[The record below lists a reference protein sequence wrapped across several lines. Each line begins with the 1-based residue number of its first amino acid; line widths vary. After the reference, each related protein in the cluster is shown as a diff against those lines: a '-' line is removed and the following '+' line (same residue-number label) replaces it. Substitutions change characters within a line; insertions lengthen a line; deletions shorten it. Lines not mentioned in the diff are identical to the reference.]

1 MFVRRNRM
9 KKTIGLLCLV
19 MLAVLALNVG
29 AADKKLTY
37 GYIAYDMKDIWNQY
51 GAEAFQY
58 AAKQK
63 NVNVILLDSE
73 NNAEKSVACIQELIA
88 KKVDGISIFPISPD
102 QAATLIRMANE
113 ANIPITVENL
123 PMKEN
128 AGKYISVVACRYDD
142 IGYGAIKYIATAMP
156 GSKILFVAGAEG
168 GGVWETYMIG
178 ANKALAEFKSKVTMV
193 DIIHGDWQTQKAM
206 DVTQSFLST
215 GKAFD
220 VVFANNDL
228 MAIGVYNA
236 LKDKNLDGKKKIIS
250 TGGSPDGLKMVASG
264 VEYANITAPV
274 SLQGLITFRNLW
286 WNSIGKKPAAFYPL
300 PIIPVDK
307 ASLGAAVKWD
317 VVNEASLKA
326 IGGLD

>member
-1 MFVRRNRM
+1 MRKSFVVV
-9 KKTIGLLCLV
+9 CLAI
-19 MLAVLALNVG
+19 LAVLSLNVT
-29 AADKKLTY
+29 AAPAKKMTY

-58 AAKQK
+58 AAKLK
-63 NVNVILLDSE
+63 GVDVITLDSE
-73 NNAEKSVACIQELIA
+73 NDAEKSVGLMQELIA

-113 ANIPITVENL
+113 AGIPITVENL
-123 PMKEN
+123 PMKED

-156 GSKILFVAGAEG
+156 GSKVLFVAGAEG

-178 ANKALAEFKSKVTMV
+178 VNKALDEFKGKVTMV

-228 MAIGVYNA
+228 MALGVYNA
-236 LKDKNLDGKKKIIS
+236 LKDKGLDGKKKIIS
-250 TGGSPDGLKMVASG
+250 TGGSPDGLKMISQG
-264 VEYANITAPV
+264 IEYANITAPV

-286 WNSIGKKPAAFYPL
+286 WNSVGKKKPAAFYPL
-300 PIIPVDK
+300 PIVPVDVK
-307 ASLGAAVKWD
+307 SLGKAIKWD
-317 VVNEASLKA
+317 AVDAAAIKY

>member
-1 MFVRRNRM
+1 VAVSV
-9 KKTIGLLCLV
+9 LL
-19 MLAVLALNVG
+19 LAVVSLSVW
-29 AADKKLTY
+29 AAPKKLTY

-58 AAKQK
+58 AAKLK
-63 NVNVILLDSE
+63 GVDVIVLDSE
-73 NNAEKSVACIQELIA
+73 NNAEKSVSLMQELIA
-88 KKVDGISIFPISPD
+88 KKVDGISIFPIAPD

-113 ANIPITVENL
+113 AKIPITVENL

-128 AGKYISVVACRYDD
+128 AGNYISVVACRYDD
-142 IGYGAIKYIATAMP
+142 IGYAAIKYIATSFP
-156 GSKILFVAGAEG
+156 GSKVLFVAGAEG

-178 ANKALAEFKSKVTMV
+178 VNKALQEFKGKVTMV

-236 LKDKNLDGKKKIIS
+236 LKDKGLEGKKKIIS
-250 TGGSPDGLKMVASG
+250 TGGSPDGLKMIASG
-264 VEYANITAPV
+264 VEYANMTAPV

-286 WNSIGKKPAAFYPL
+286 WNSNGKKPAAFYPL
-300 PIIPVDK
+300 PIIPADKNTLGKAIKWDAVDK
-307 ASLGAAVKWD
+307 ASID
-317 VVNEASLKA
+317 Y

>member
-1 MFVRRNRM
+1 M
-9 KKTIGLLCLV
+9 KKKIGLVCVFLLV
-19 MLAVLALNVG
+19 LMSVSVW
-29 AADKKLTY
+29 AAPAKKLTY

-58 AAKQK
+58 AAKLK
-63 NVNVILLDSE
+63 DVNVIVLDSE
-73 NNAEKSVACIQELIA
+73 NNAEKSVGLMQELIA

-113 ANIPITVENL
+113 AKIPVTIENL

-128 AGKYISVVACRYDD
+128 AGNYISVVACRYDD
-142 IGYGAIKYIATAMP
+142 IGYAAIKYIATSMP

-178 ANKALAEFKSKVTMV
+178 VNKALAEFKAKVTMV

-236 LKDKNLDGKKKIIS
+236 LKDKGLDGKKKIIS

-264 VEYANITAPV
+264 VEYANMTAPV

-286 WNSIGKKPAAFYPL
+286 WNSVGKKKPAAFYPL
-300 PIIPVDK
+300 PIVPVDQKTLNKAIKWDVVDK
-307 ASLGAAVKWD
+307 ASID
-317 VVNEASLKA
+317 F

>member
-1 MFVRRNRM
+1 M
-9 KKTIGLLCLV
+9 KKRIGLVFL
-19 MLAVLALNVG
+19 LALLATSLNVW
-29 AADKKLTY
+29 AAPAKQLTY

-58 AAKQK
+58 AAKLK
-63 NVNVILLDSE
+63 GVNVIVLDSE
-73 NNAEKSVACIQELIA
+73 NDAEKSVGLMQELIA
-88 KKVDGISIFPISPD
+88 KKVDGISVFPISPD

-113 ANIPITVENL
+113 AKIPITIENL

-142 IGYGAIKYIATAMP
+142 IGYGAIKYIATSLP
-156 GSKILFVAGAEG
+156 GSKVLFVAGAEG

-178 ANKALAEFKSKVTMV
+178 VNKALAEFKGKVTMV

-228 MAIGVYNA
+228 MAIGVFNA
-236 LKDKNLDGKKKIIS
+236 LKDKGLDGKKKIVS
-250 TGGSPDGLKMVASG
+250 TGGSPDGLKMIKDG
-264 VEYANITAPV
+264 IEYANITAPV

-286 WNSIGKKPAAFYPL
+286 WNSVGKKKPAAFYPL
-300 PIIPVDK
+300 PIVPVDVKTLGKAIKWDAVDK
-307 ASLGAAVKWD
+307 ASID
-317 VVNEASLKA
+317 Y

>member
-1 MFVRRNRM
+1 MRKSFVVA
-9 KKTIGLLCLV
+9 C
-19 MLAVLALNVG
+19 LALMALVSVNVW
-29 AADKKLTY
+29 AAPAKKLTY

-58 AAKQK
+58 AAKLK
-63 NVNVILLDSE
+63 GVNVILLDSE
-73 NNAEKSVACIQELIA
+73 NDAEKSVGCMQELIA

-113 ANIPITVENL
+113 AGIPITVENL
-123 PMKEN
+123 PMKED
-128 AGKYISVVACRYDD
+128 AGDYISVVACRYDD

-156 GSKILFVAGAEG
+156 GSKVHFVAGAEG
-168 GGVWETYMIG
+168 GGVWETYRIG
-178 ANKALAEFKSKVTMV
+178 VNKALDEFKGKVSMV

-228 MAIGVYNA
+228 MALGVFNA
-236 LKDKNLDGKKKIIS
+236 LKDKGLDGKKKIIS
-250 TGGSPDGLKMVASG
+250 TGGSPDGLKMISSG

-286 WNSIGKKPAAFYPL
+286 WNSMGKKKPAAFYPL
-300 PIIPVDK
+300 PVIPVDK
-307 ASLGAAVKWD
+307 KNLSKAIKWD
-317 VVNEASLKA
+317 AVDKSTIAF

>member
-1 MFVRRNRM
+1 M
-9 KKTIGLLCLV
+9 KKRIGVLVLV
-19 MLAVLALNVG
+19 MLTILTLGVQ

-58 AAKQK
+58 AAKLK

-73 NNAEKSVACIQELIA
+73 NNAEKSVACMQELIA
-88 KKVDGISIFPISPD
+88 KNVDGISIFPISPD

-113 ANIPITVENL
+113 AKIPITVENL

-142 IGYGAIKYIATAMP
+142 IGYAAIKYIATSFP
-156 GSKILFVAGAEG
+156 GSKVLFVAGAQG

-178 ANKALAEFKSKVTMV
+178 VNKALAEYKGKVTMV
-193 DIIHGDWQTQKAM
+193 EIIHGDWQTQKAM

-236 LKDKNLDGKKKIIS
+236 LKDKGMEGTKKIIS

-264 VEYANITAPV
+264 VEYANMTAPV

-286 WNSIGKKPAAFYPL
+286 WNSKGKQPAAFYPL
-300 PIIPVDK
+300 PIIPVAK
-307 ASLGAAVKWD
+307 ANLAQAIKWD
-317 VVNEASLKA
+317 AVNQATIDF

>member
-1 MFVRRNRM
+1 M
-9 KKTIGLLCLV
+9 
-19 MLAVLALNVG
+19 AALSLGVW
-29 AADKKLTY
+29 AAPAKKLTY

-58 AAKQK
+58 AAKLK
-63 NVNVILLDSE
+63 GVDVIVLDSE
-73 NNAEKSVACIQELIA
+73 NNAEKSVGCMQELIA
-88 KKVDGISIFPISPD
+88 KKVDGISVFPISPD

-113 ANIPITVENL
+113 ANIPITIENL

-142 IGYGAIKYIATAMP
+142 IGYAAIKYVATAMP

-178 ANKALAEFKSKVTMV
+178 VNKALNEFKGKVSMV

-206 DVTQSFLST
+206 DVTQDFLST
-215 GKAFD
+215 GKDFD

-236 LKDKNLDGKKKIIS
+236 LKDKGLDGKKKIIS
-250 TGGSPDGLKMVASG
+250 TGGSPDGLKMISSG

-286 WNSIGKKPAAFYPL
+286 WNSVGKKKPAAFYPL
-300 PIIPVDK
+300 PVIPVDAKNLSK
-307 ASLGAAVKWD
+307 AIKWD
-317 VVNEASLKA
+317 AVDKSSIAF